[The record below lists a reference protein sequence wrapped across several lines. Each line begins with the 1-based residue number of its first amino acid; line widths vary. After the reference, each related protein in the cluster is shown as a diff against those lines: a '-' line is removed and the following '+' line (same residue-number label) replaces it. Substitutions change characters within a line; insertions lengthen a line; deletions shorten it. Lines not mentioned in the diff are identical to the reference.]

1 MVRSARPLI
10 PSRARFGSN
19 TSIIHLAGTGRVD
32 ACIQTAIGAAS
43 RSGASGLRRF
53 HRHDRAACALA
64 AVFLR

>member
-10 PSRARFGSN
+10 PSRARFGSS

-43 RSGASGLRRF
+43 RSGAS
-53 HRHDRAACALA
+53 A
-64 AVFLR
+64 